1 MRTLFGKGLAS
12 LAVLLA
18 AILCSTSASAASFT
32 LGETWQGTTQTSGS
46 VTVPVTFD
54 TGATTGITLMSV
66 AVLFDDTILSYD
78 QGSSSTTSYLL
89 YGGKGGGGYLNAAG
103 TCGGGYGG
111 ATAGD
116 GCQQWIGATDPSGL
130 AQVNLDFVSA
140 DLANGTQNTGNGI
153 LIATLVFDIVA
164 LGDGSAEIQLGM
176 TSSNVIGQPGGGS
189 TLPSSLGGGGVVF
202 TPEPTTALLV
212 GLGLAGLGYAGR
224 KQN

>member
-1 MRTLFGKGLAS
+1 MRLFMINAVATALLLFGAS
-12 LAVLLA
+12 
-18 AILCSTSASAASFT
+18 SASAASFT
-32 LGETWQGTTQTSGS
+32 LGGTWQGTTQTSGS

-89 YGGKGGGGYLNAAG
+89 YGGKGGGGYLKAAV
-103 TCGGGYGG
+103 TCGGYGG

-130 AQVNLDFVSA
+130 AQVNLDFVSV
-140 DLANGTQNTGNGI
+140 DLTNGTQNTGSGL

-189 TLPSSLGGGGVVF
+189 TAPSSLGGGGVVL

-224 KQN
+224 RRA

>member
-32 LGETWQGTTQTSGS
+32 LGGTWQGTTQTSGS

-54 TGATTGITLMSV
+54 TGATTGITLLSV

-78 QGSSSTTSYLL
+78 QGSSSTTSYIL
-89 YGGKGGGGYLNAAG
+89 YGGKGGGGYLKAAV
-103 TCGGGYGG
+103 TCGGYGG

-130 AQVNLDFVSA
+130 AQVNLDFVSV
-140 DLANGTQNTGNGI
+140 DWTNGTQNTGSGL

-164 LGDGSAEIQLGM
+164 IGDGSAEIQLGM

-189 TLPSSLGGGGVVF
+189 TAPSSLGGGGVVF